1 MRLKPIAFALVR
13 CRLHQ
18 LSYDDLYIGCRPIFW
33 GYLNHEKNETENEDD
48 VNRGNT
54 NYRNGVFIPIKI

>member
-18 LSYDDLYIGCRPIFW
+18 LSYDDLYIGYRPIFL
-33 GYLNHEKNETENEDD
+33 GYLNPEKNET
-48 VNRGNT
+48 
-54 NYRNGVFIPIKI
+54 